1 MANTTVARRKPCR
14 QCGGRYYAHA
24 QTVSSVVISIVAAIG
39 GIAIAVNGSGV
50 LGGETPDLA
59 GMVKFVPVVVGGFV
73 VALVASIIGHHYR
86 CLGCDTRQ

>member
-24 QTVSSVVISIVAAIG
+24 QTVSSVVIALVAVLG
-39 GIAIAVNGSGV
+39 GLAIAVNGSGV
-50 LGGETPDLA
+50 LSGGSPDIE
-59 GMVKFVPVVVGGFV
+59 GVFQFVPVVVGGFV
-73 VALVASIIGHHYR
+73 VAIIASIIGHHYR